1 MEVRCYILIS
11 NISGS
16 VKVAP
21 LQILQFPVILPH
33 KFQDAEKFNL
43 QFSDFS
49 EITETADKLRWL
61 RYQKG
66 LRQRDVADY
75 AGIYR
80 STYIHYEEY
89 GKDFYSPKHMEKIA
103 QLFEVPVERLLDDYN
118 LFLRNGQG
126 KQIKAIRMKLG
137 LTQRE
142 YADNPKCRELQLDY
156 YRLIQTIGSREAITR
171 RFLVI
176 FEYEAVTNRKP
187 EYSEIVSALET
198 AVQTARQYFL
208 HCDNAVVTHDDENAF
223 LLEILYTIFNR
234 STCEVKTVEQRIRE
248 LQSARRDAD
257 ITMPVS
263 LKSVFAPDSIDL
275 THGSYVVM
283 DGVYHAYLIV
293 PSDGYNPR
301 VVAGWTSILVNAG
314 EGIDVDFYFSR
325 EPKERIQA
333 TPVLLHSRA
342 AVPANRPW
350 QV

>member
-1 MEVRCYILIS
+1 MPFQLINSAFSRKKYIFGATSLVENTVDIKLNTEDLLRLLFARMDGKCYTNLTEETALQVAERTPFEAKWRLLARVGVRCYILLS
-11 NISGS
+11 NVSGA

-142 YADNPKCRELQLDY
+142 YAD
-156 YRLIQTIGSREAITR
+156 RLGISLCNLKQWEQ
-171 RFLVI
+171 
-176 FEYEAVTNRKP
+176 NRKQLFKSTW
-187 EYSEIVSALET
+187 EK
-198 AVQTARQYFL
+198 YF
-208 HCDNAVVTHDDENAF
+208 
-223 LLEILYTIFNR
+223 
-234 STCEVKTVEQRIRE
+234 K
-248 LQSARRDAD
+248 
-257 ITMPVS
+257 
-263 LKSVFAPDSIDL
+263 
-275 THGSYVVM
+275 
-283 DGVYHAYLIV
+283 
-293 PSDGYNPR
+293 
-301 VVAGWTSILVNAG
+301 
-314 EGIDVDFYFSR
+314 
-325 EPKERIQA
+325 
-333 TPVLLHSRA
+333 
-342 AVPANRPW
+342 
-350 QV
+350 